1 MKSQISSNGFQ
12 EQIRGERTK
21 QTSLQSLFFYWLD
34 APQNPT
40 SWVVPP
46 RHQIGYKKNMID
58 NMIFPIEKDIP
69 IIWDFHC

>member
-21 QTSLQSLFFYWLD
+21 QTSCNHCSSTGWMLLKTPQAEWSLLG
-34 APQNPT
+34 T
-40 SWVVPP
+40 KS
-46 RHQIGYKKNMID
+46 GTKNMID